1 MSGSNNKSAVK
12 IATLAISIAI
22 VTVFT
27 MVVRIPTGKGYLNL
41 CDVAIAFLAYSLG
54 PITAGVAGG
63 LGPALA
69 DAIGG
74 YPQWAIVSF
83 LVHGLEGLVMALIVY
98 GDKISFGRKLLA
110 GLSCIL
116 LVAGGYCVLSGLFLT
131 GWEAAIAEIPGN
143 IMQSGV
149 GAVAGL
155 FLSEG
160 VKKAYPPIR
169 GLAF

>member
-1 MSGSNNKSAVK
+1 MSGSKNKSAVK

-83 LVHGLEGLVMALIVY
+83 VVHGIEGLVMALIVY
-98 GDKISFGRKLLA
+98 GKNTSFIRKVIA
-110 GLSCIL
+110 AASCVVI
-116 LVAGGYCVLSGLFLT
+116 VAGGYFALSGFFLT
-131 GWEAAIAEIPGN
+131 GWEASIAEIPGN
-143 IMQSGV
+143 IMQSLV
-149 GAVAGL
+149 GAVLGL
-155 FLSEG
+155 ALSEG

-169 GLAF
+169 SLAF

>member
-1 MSGSNNKSAVK
+1 MSGSKNKSAVK

-83 LVHGLEGLVMALIVY
+83 VVHGIEGLVMALIVY
-98 GDKISFGRKLLA
+98 GKNPSFIRKLCA
-110 GLSCIL
+110 AISCIVI
-116 LVAGGYCVLSGLFLT
+116 VAGGYCVLSGAFLT

-143 IMQSGV
+143 IMQSTV
-149 GAVAGL
+149 GAVFGL
-155 FLSEG
+155 ALSEG